1 MKLCRDI
8 LYKCLKNINLLENIT
23 KFCKKNNIMIDYDN
37 YKHGNQKIHIWYQLC
52 NFDANINK

>member
-23 KFCKKNNIMIDYDN
+23 KFCKKNNIMIDYDD
-37 YKHGNQKIHIWYQLC
+37 YKHGNQKNPYMISIM
-52 NFDANINK
+52 